1 VSIKS
6 FEIPPNQKQ
15 EVVLV
20 SGGVNPELGE
30 SIAESLGVELAEV
43 ELKRHPNDELYARYE
58 NSVRGK
64 SVFVVQSHATY
75 GAYKLQEAVEEHL
88 FMVSAAMDSSAKS
101 VTAIAPY
108 LAYSRGDRKSKG
120 REIVPAPLLIQFFEV
135 AGATTMMSLDV
146 HSQQTTE
153 HFRAGSYDH
162 LTAQPELRRAI
173 AQRLGSSVL
182 NSTVVAPDAGSVKNN
197 NRHAEELSKTYDTD
211 IEVIFM
217 GKERAREDSTILT
230 RGKKTVQGVDGKI
243 CLTFDDMIHGGGTA
257 ISAANILKESGAKE
271 VIVAATHPVFS
282 GDAPK
287 RLAESVIDRVFV
299 TDTLPIKKARD
310 EMQEKLV
317 VVPIGPLIGRAIY
330 ENLTGGSISKLFD
343 DQNHR

>member
-1 VSIKS
+1 MSIKS

-230 RGKKTVQGVDGKI
+230 RGKKTVQGVDGKV
-243 CLTFDDMIHGGGTA
+243 CL
-257 ISAANILKESGAKE
+257 S
-271 VIVAATHPVFS
+271 
-282 GDAPK
+282 
-287 RLAESVIDRVFV
+287 
-299 TDTLPIKKARD
+299 
-310 EMQEKLV
+310 
-317 VVPIGPLIGRAIY
+317 
-330 ENLTGGSISKLFD
+330 
-343 DQNHR
+343 